1 MSRQSNIKW
10 RIQDERELAQ
20 VARDFNRKLSRLI
33 DANPNNASIYPK
45 FYNPATQQLESEI
58 SISNLKELI
67 ATRADYNRY
76 VNMLKRFLKEGAE
89 DVVDAPGNDY
99 GTKTTRWHIQEMS
112 RLKGNV
118 NRKKK
123 ARLEEFKNIEM
134 ASSQG
139 SLGYS
144 LGDRFGMGLASRNQ
158 LSPTKAFTPSQS
170 QSDINYKLSSLMK
183 QSKSSYYRDKAQIL
197 KDNYIR
203 ELERNY
209 NRKDVAGVIKVIKKM
224 DNELFVLKFEAHG
237 DKMELVYPPE
247 RGTSEYQANVEELV
261 GYWISSNP
269 IQLTPAVIST
279 LLNL

>member
-33 DANPNNASIYPK
+33 DENPTNASIYPK

-67 ATRADYNRY
+67 TTRADYNRY
-76 VNMLKRFLKEGAE
+76 VNMLKRFLREGAE
-89 DVVDAPGNDY
+89 TIVDAPDNDY
-99 GTKTTRWHIQEMS
+99 GTKTTRWHIQEMN

-118 NRKKK
+118 NRKKE
-123 ARLEEFKNIEM
+123 ARLEEFKDIEM
-134 ASSQG
+134 MSSEG

-144 LGDRFGMGLASRNQ
+144 LGDRFGMGLASRSQ
-158 LSPTKAFTPSQS
+158 LSPTKAFTPSQN
-170 QSDINYKLSSLMK
+170 QADINYKLSSLMK

-197 KDNYIR
+197 KDNYVR

-209 NRKDVAGVIKVIKKM
+209 NRKDVAGVIEVINKM

-237 DKMELVYPPE
+237 DKMEMVYPPE
-247 RGTSEYQANVEELV
+247 KGSPEYQANVEELV
-261 GYWISSNP
+261 GYWISSSP
-269 IQLTPAVIST
+269 VQLTPSVIST